1 LIQVIASG
9 LLAEIGKGI
18 YETLYMTLLSTV
30 VAYMIGLPLGVLLL
44 ITRKGHIK
52 SSPFVNSALGTVI
65 NILRSVP
72 FLLLMIFVIPLT
84 RAVMGRSDGSFA
96 TVMPLTIA
104 AFPFIS
110 RLVESSLSEVDPG
123 VVEAA
128 QSMGAGT
135 MQIIRKVILT
145 EATPSLI
152 NGLAIATTNILGY
165 SAMAGAIG
173 GGGLGAIAINYGYY
187 RFRTQEMLI
196 CIVILIVMV
205 QGIQYIGSKAA
216 IAMDHRIR

>member
-1 LIQVIASG
+1 MIASG
-9 LLAEIGKGI
+9 LWAEIGRGI

-52 SSPFVNSALGTVI
+52 SSPLFNATLGTAI

-84 RAVMGRSDGSFA
+84 RAVMGRSFGSFA
-96 TVMPLTIA
+96 TIMPLTIA

-128 QSMGAGT
+128 QSMGAST
-135 MQIIRKVILT
+135 MQVIRKVILT

-152 NGLAIATTNILGY
+152 NGFAIATTSILGY

-187 RFRTQEMLI
+187 RFRTQEMFI
-196 CIVILIVMV
+196 CIIILVVLV
-205 QGIQYIGSKAA
+205 QGFQYIGSKAA
-216 IAMDHRIR
+216 IALDHRIR

>member
-1 LIQVIASG
+1 
-9 LLAEIGKGI
+9 
-18 YETLYMTLLSTV
+18 MTLLSTV

-52 SSPFVNSALGTVI
+52 PSPIVNAALGMVV
-65 NILRSVP
+65 NVLRSVP

-84 RAVMGRSDGSFA
+84 RAVMGRSFGSFA
-96 TVMPLTIA
+96 TIMPLTIA

-128 QSMGAGT
+128 QSMGAST
-135 MQIIRKVILT
+135 MQVIRKVILT

-152 NGLAIATTNILGY
+152 NGFAIATTSILGY

-187 RFRTQEMLI
+187 RFRTQEMFI
-196 CIVILIVMV
+196 CIIILVVLV
-205 QGIQYIGSKAA
+205 QGFQYIGSKAA
-216 IAMDHRIR
+216 IALDHRIR

>member
-1 LIQVIASG
+1 MIASG
-9 LLAEIGKGI
+9 LWAEIGKGI

-52 SSPFVNSALGTVI
+52 SAPMVNAALGMVV

-84 RAVMGRSDGSFA
+84 RAVMGRSYGSFA

-128 QSMGAGT
+128 QSMGAST

-187 RFRTQEMLI
+187 RFRTQEMFL
-196 CIVILIVMV
+196 CIIILVVLV

-216 IAMDHRIR
+216 VALDHRIR

>member
-1 LIQVIASG
+1 
-9 LLAEIGKGI
+9 
-18 YETLYMTLLSTV
+18 MTLLSTV

-52 SSPFVNSALGTVI
+52 SSPLFNATLGTAI

-84 RAVMGRSDGSFA
+84 RAVMGRSFGSFA
-96 TVMPLTIA
+96 TIMPLTIA

-128 QSMGAGT
+128 QSMGAST
-135 MQIIRKVILT
+135 MQVIRKVILT

-152 NGLAIATTNILGY
+152 NGFAIATTSILGY

-187 RFRTQEMLI
+187 RFRTQEMFI
-196 CIVILIVMV
+196 CIIILVVLV
-205 QGIQYIGSKAA
+205 QGFQYIGSKAA
-216 IAMDHRIR
+216 IALDHRIR